1 MSDREI
7 LDKIFAK
14 LEQVDNRLGNVESG
28 LVNIE
33 SRLGNVESRL
43 GNVENRL
50 GDVEG
55 QLSETN
61 QIVRALMH
69 RTDELDAKY
78 DGLLHTAATRESV
91 DRLEAKI
98 DRILATQATQ
108 GESINILA
116 LRQLQ
121 TEAEV
126 SGLKKAK

>member
-1 MSDREI
+1 MTDRE
-7 LDKIFAK
+7 L
-14 LEQVDNRLGNVESG
+14 LESIVKDMAEIKSDVAG
-28 LVNIE
+28 LKW
-33 SRLGNVESRL
+33 
-43 GNVENRL
+43 
-50 GDVEG
+50 

-61 QIVRALMH
+61 QIVKALMH
-69 RTDELDAKY
+69 RTEELDAKY
-78 DGLLHTAATRESV
+78 DGLLHTAVTRESV

-108 GESINILA
+108 GESINIIA